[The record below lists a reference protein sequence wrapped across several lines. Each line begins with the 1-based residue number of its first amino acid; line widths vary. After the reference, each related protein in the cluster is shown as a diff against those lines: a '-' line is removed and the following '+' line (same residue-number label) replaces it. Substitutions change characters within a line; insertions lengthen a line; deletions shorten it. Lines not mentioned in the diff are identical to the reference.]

1 MALTSAWAMPDAAQG
16 ACLDP
21 PADLDGSGDTNVV
34 DVQCGIVT
42 ALVLLAEDGSEMPSC
57 LAGSEE
63 TADVDCGGGV
73 DVVDIIIIIQYVL
86 GLPIDT
92 ALDADGNS
100 CPDACEETTGGEG
113 GDTEPFEPVGSCE
126 GICGDYADDCYCD
139 SECLFFGDCCSDFED
154 HCEVEETEPVDTSSC
169 EGMCGEDAGDCY
181 CDTQC
186 LFFDDCCADYEA
198 VCIDPDEDP
207 TGSELPAATESCENS
222 CGWGGETCSCDAL
235 CTFFGDCCSDYTTYC
250 GE

>member
-1 MALTSAWAMPDAAQG
+1 MPDAAQG

-92 ALDADGNS
+92 ALEQS
-100 CPDACEETTGGEG
+100 EG
-113 GDTEPFEPVGSCE
+113 LFAIGIHQFFERDISNRR
-126 GICGDYADDCYCD
+126 I
-139 SECLFFGDCCSDFED
+139 
-154 HCEVEETEPVDTSSC
+154 
-169 EGMCGEDAGDCY
+169 
-181 CDTQC
+181 
-186 LFFDDCCADYEA
+186 FD
-198 VCIDPDEDP
+198 I
-207 TGSELPAATESCENS
+207 G
-222 CGWGGETCSCDAL
+222 
-235 CTFFGDCCSDYTTYC
+235 
-250 GE
+250 